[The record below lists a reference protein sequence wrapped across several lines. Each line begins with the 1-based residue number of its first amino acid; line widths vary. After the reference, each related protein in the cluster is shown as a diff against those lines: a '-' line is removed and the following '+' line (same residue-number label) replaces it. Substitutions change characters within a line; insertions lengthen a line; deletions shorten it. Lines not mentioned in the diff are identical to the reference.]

1 MKLKPNSQRGAS
13 ILEFA
18 VITAPFL
25 ILLAWTALEFGVIFV
40 RTNTLTK
47 SVQDAAR
54 YLSDTHDDT
63 DSSTAQTKKETI
75 ARNLVV
81 YENPMD
87 KDVNGSDLSP
97 ILPGLS
103 TTDVTIGEDTS
114 GDHVIV
120 SVVYSHVPL
129 LGQGVST
136 ALEMVT
142 GATIDLSIDL
152 PASSVMRY
160 VQ

>member
-1 MKLKPNSQRGAS
+1 MKSTNSAQRGAS

-18 VITAPFL
+18 LITAPFL
-25 ILLAWTALEFGVIFV
+25 ILLAWTAMEFGVIFV

-47 SVQDAAR
+47 AVQDAAR
-54 YLSDTHDDT
+54 YLSDVHDDT
-63 DSSTAQTKKETI
+63 DSSTALNKKATI

-81 YENPMD
+81 YESPMD
-87 KDVNGSDLSP
+87 EDENGNSYTP

-103 TTDVTIGEDTS
+103 TADVDIGENTA

-120 SVVYSHVPL
+120 SVVYSHEPL
-129 LGQGVST
+129 LGQGVSIV
-136 ALEMVT
+136 LEMVT
-142 GATIDLSIDL
+142 GATIDLSFDI

-160 VQ
+160 AQ